1 MFLSLIIL
9 FIFPVTANAS
19 LMENDGLEVT
29 IDTDRENYEEGEA
42 ITATITVTNTKD
54 EPVQILNLEQLV
66 PEGYV
71 IEEGSDFE
79 GEVTLGKGE
88 FRKYCANGC
97 GEEEFGEID
106 ALGHDWG
113 RWTVVRPATVYTTG
127 LMQRVCERCGEV
139 ETRVIPKLE
148 KPSIPDDDEEEDRED
163 EDNPD
168 TGAPYMGS
176 ALAAI
181 ATLAG
186 VAVIIEK
193 ARKH

>member
-88 FRKYCANGC
+88 SISINVRYA
-97 GEEEFGEID
+97 GENPIPDENKVEDFLNNLIYGET
-106 ALGHDWG
+106 W
-113 RWTVVRPATVYTTG
+113 
-127 LMQRVCERCGEV
+127 
-139 ETRVIPKLE
+139 VIPNILLVIGGIAAVAIFFKL
-148 KPSIPDDDEEEDRED
+148 
-163 EDNPD
+163 
-168 TGAPYMGS
+168 T
-176 ALAAI
+176 
-181 ATLAG
+181 
-186 VAVIIEK
+186 
-193 ARKH
+193 

>member
-1 MFLSLIIL
+1 MKNLKKASALFLSLIIL

-88 FRKYCANGC
+88 SISINVRYA
-97 GEEEFGEID
+97 GENPIPDENKVEDFLNNLIYGET
-106 ALGHDWG
+106 W
-113 RWTVVRPATVYTTG
+113 
-127 LMQRVCERCGEV
+127 
-139 ETRVIPKLE
+139 VIPNILLVIGGIAAVAIFFKL
-148 KPSIPDDDEEEDRED
+148 
-163 EDNPD
+163 
-168 TGAPYMGS
+168 T
-176 ALAAI
+176 
-181 ATLAG
+181 
-186 VAVIIEK
+186 
-193 ARKH
+193 

>member
-1 MFLSLIIL
+1 MAL
-9 FIFPVTANAS
+9 TQKYRG
-19 LMENDGLEVT
+19 GL
-29 IDTDRENYEEGEA
+29 G
-42 ITATITVTNTKD
+42 
-54 EPVQILNLEQLV
+54 
-66 PEGYV
+66 
-71 IEEGSDFE
+71 
-79 GEVTLGKGE
+79 
-88 FRKYCANGC
+88 
-97 GEEEFGEID
+97 
-106 ALGHDWG
+106 
-113 RWTVVRPATVYTTG
+113 
-127 LMQRVCERCGEV
+127 CERCGEV